1 MHPREFGKYRIVK
14 LLPLGGMG
22 RVYLALDTQTNR
34 QVALKLIE
42 IGPDPERQEILE
54 AERRGAVLQARL
66 CGIDQRIA
74 VIHSYGEFEGFFY
87 IEMEYVEGQ
96 DLAEILVKR
105 PLGVPFAARI
115 ARDICEVLHHAHGFT
130 AEIEGH
136 RYHGIVHG

>member
-1 MHPREFGKYRIVK
+1 MHPRTFGKYRIVK

-42 IGPDPERQEILE
+42 MGPDPERQEIVE

-66 CGIDQRIA
+66 CGIDRR
-74 VIHSYGEFEGFFY
+74 VTTIHSYGELDDFFY

-96 DLAEILVKR
+96 DLTEVLFKG
-105 PLGVPFAARI
+105 PLGVPFSARI
-115 ARDICEVLHHAHGFT
+115 GCDICEV
-130 AEIEGH
+130 
-136 RYHGIVHG
+136 